1 MSVGLDADATT
12 LTLVVDGTGVGI
24 DAAFMPCLFDA
35 FKHGSSG
42 DARAFEGTGLG
53 LIITKQLVDLMGG
66 TITVDS
72 TKGDGT
78 TFTVELP
85 RTAPSPA
92 AEA

>member
-1 MSVGLDADATT
+1 VGRVSLRRSQRQYKS
-12 LTLVVDGTGVGI
+12 
-24 DAAFMPCLFDA
+24 LFDHSNDA
-35 FKHGSSG
+35 IKFTG

-53 LIITKQLVDLMGG
+53 LTITKQLVDLMGG